1 MVKQV
6 VRAFD
11 GLAALPA
18 FPATQ
23 IDALLVS
30 ECPANLECRVVHRVA
45 CRGSHE
51 WFIGKV
57 EVLA

>member
-1 MVKQV
+1 MAKHV

-18 FPATQ
+18 F
-23 IDALLVS
+23 
-30 ECPANLECRVVHRVA
+30 PANLECRVVHRVA